1 MKQGVGDT
9 ILKKCS
15 FSGLERIA
23 EELMG
28 RRKWKLYQESMSR
41 SYLQPLNNNIK
52 RTNPSEDDLD
62 LEYHHKDKHLR
73 TNPTADSDL
82 ERKEFR
88 VKPEINGE
96 DEGKEGKEE
105 YQKENEKEVERL
117 RDWAPQTKCYF
128 CVDGKLDSEH
138 TNHGVLVSIL
148 CLLFNPKPVSIFLT
162 YFFFFN
168 YVGIDCVA
176 LMFISTAYT
185 YINHHVTIIGK

>member
-1 MKQGVGDT
+1 MMFL
-9 ILKKCS
+9 I
-15 FSGLERIA
+15 SGLERIA

-62 LEYHHKDKHLR
+62 LEYHHKDKQVRANSTL
-73 TNPTADSDL
+73 DSDL
-82 ERKEFR
+82 EKKEFK
-88 VKPEINGE
+88 VKPETNGE

-117 RDWAPQTKCYF
+117 KDWTPQTKCYF

-138 TNHGVLVSIL
+138 TNHGVLVS
-148 CLLFNPKPVSIFLT
+148 
-162 YFFFFN
+162 
-168 YVGIDCVA
+168 A
-176 LMFISTAYT
+176 L
-185 YINHHVTIIGK
+185 